1 MKKLLLFLAAITAM
15 QVSVRATV
23 YEQVTDLSTLQ
34 SGDKYIITATC
45 PTWST
50 DGQYRVFT
58 LGDDNTFTTVTV
70 SAVTPAAFT
79 TAGISEDKALWSLDT
94 YTGTTTTCQASA
106 HTDYA
111 VYTLNINGQ
120 YIEFPNS
127 ATTTTSTGTQSSF
140 HFLPTTYSG
149 NSYFNLHYNCT
160 ASSLRRVFCVREDG
174 TFGYGTADTA
184 KDPFSNGGIYSTL
197 FNIYRVT
204 ADDAA
209 FASYKETVVAGLK
222 AAKEQYTGVDITEDI
237 TAAEAVEYATSYE
250 ASAAA
255 IDSIAAQAYGKI
267 ATYYTGRYVTIL
279 NVGNSNYLKNDGSWL
294 TNGGTRDLDAVWKI
308 ASSSW
313 NGSAFDVKLY
323 SPTYQTYLGS
333 LTAFA
338 SNTAIPVVTLESDAV
353 AYSATP
359 VDGHYAFATT
369 GFTTTSA
376 YPCLH
381 VNNAVVSGKVIYWSA
396 TANSQWDLSLIE
408 ETEIR
413 NMISSAADE
422 IAALFVGGLNNY
434 TTTAGNTADIVAA
447 LQEAAKDSSKSVD
460 EICQTYHSQYTAAF
474 NGATLTMPEA
484 GRYLRIHSGPTWC
497 TTNSWEAAPY
507 LSSKNYDDTHAS
519 FVTEKDASTILYYTG
534 ENLISFQGGRYAK
547 GSSMLYFTTDTEGAS
562 GNTGATVAFEEGTN
576 EAGTYFVHYYNKGRY
591 MYTGTSLYT
600 NGGSGTDASGGYNF
614 QLEYVDALP
623 LTIGTVGYATLCV
636 PAAVTIPT
644 DATGCEFYTA
654 SLSDVNMVI
663 TPAAAGTAVAAS
675 TPIFVTGAEGTTINF
690 PITTEAVDSVANTS
704 TISAT
709 FVGNNAWQTYT
720 PQEGFVAYIPQITAA
735 TETETETEGNETDTP
750 ASAPAI
756 SRAAEAATGVTF
768 VELAEG
774 DELPANVPVLSLAT
788 NAIGSEAVA
797 TFTANIAPNQ
807 STTISLTSATSS
819 ISELNAEVAPA
830 AAAYDLMGRRI
841 LSPRPGLLRIQG
853 GKLLR

>member
-23 YEQVTDLSTLQ
+23 YEQVTDLSA
-34 SGDKYIITATC
+34 ITAGEKYLIVAYHPSWT
-45 PTWST
+45 T
-50 DGQYRVFT
+50 QNRVVY
-58 LGDDNTFTTVTV
+58 LNSEGTVTTAALSSV
-70 SAVTPAAFT
+70 TPGELTSSGVTEEQAFWSFTAPESAVAC
-79 TAGISEDKALWSLDT
+79 S
-94 YTGTTTTCQASA
+94 Y
-106 HTDYA
+106 HTDYTVFNA
-111 VYTLNINGQ
+111 AIDSSFFN
-120 YIEFPNS
+120 FSS
-127 ATTTTSTGTQSSF
+127 ATPSTTGSEDATFF
-140 HFLPTTYSG
+140 HLAAVSDYAG
-149 NSYFNLHYNCT
+149 YFNIHYNFQG
-160 ASSLRRVFCVREDG
+160 SSNKYSWAVNSSSE
-174 TFGYGTADTA
+174 FGYGTNNSASTKTIFNDYTWL
-184 KDPFSNGGIYSTL
+184 FGIYHANS
-197 FNIYRVT
+197 
-204 ADDAA
+204 DDAA
-209 FASYKETVVAGLK
+209 FATYKESVVAGLK
-222 AAKEQYTGVDITEDI
+222 AAKEQYTGVDITDDI

-338 SNTAIPVVTLESDAV
+338 SNTSIPVVTLESDAV

-413 NMISSAADE
+413 SMISDAADE
-422 IAALFVGGLNNY
+422 IEALFVGGLNNY

-497 TTNSWEAAPY
+497 TTNNWEAAPY
-507 LSSKNYDDTHAS
+507 LSSTNYDTTHAS

-547 GSSMLYFTTDTEGAS
+547 GSSMLYFTTDAEGAT

-576 EAGTYFVHYYNKGRY
+576 EAGTYFVHYYNNGRY
-591 MYTGTSLYT
+591 MYTGTTLST
-600 NGGSGTDASGGYNF
+600 NGGSSTDASGGYNF

-636 PAAVTIPT
+636 PAAVTIPA

-675 TPIFVTGAEGTTINF
+675 TPIFVTGEEGTTINF

-735 TETETETEGNETDTP
+735 AETETETEGNETDTP

-819 ISELNAEVAPA
+819 ISELNAEVTPA

-841 LSPRPGLLRIQG
+841 LSPRPGQLRIQG